1 MSDVEKKQIKKLSI
15 IGFFVISILG
25 TILHFT
31 FEIFDKNII
40 VGIFSSVNE
49 SVFEH
54 LKIAIIPC
62 LIWTFIEFITLEFRP
77 PNLWISLIYK
87 LIAICV
93 IIVGIFYLY
102 TGILGT
108 NVAFIDISL
117 FYLAILF
124 SQIISY
130 KKEIS
135 EKVSKKTEEISKYII
150 IIFCILIVLF
160 TFCPPKIGLFKDN
173 VKSTYGI
180 FEVK

>member
-135 EKVSKKTEEISKYII
+135 KYII